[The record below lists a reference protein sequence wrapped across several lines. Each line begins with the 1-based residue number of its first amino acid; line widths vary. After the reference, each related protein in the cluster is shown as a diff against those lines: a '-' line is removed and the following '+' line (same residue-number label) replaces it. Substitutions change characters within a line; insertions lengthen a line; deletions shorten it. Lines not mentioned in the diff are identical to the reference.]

1 MKKLLKSTFLNL
13 HSCSTEDLSQY
24 IRTGL
29 AFLKDAGFDA
39 ANIGTG
45 ALLPP
50 TGEWQSIVE
59 RALQDADELG
69 IPFTDCHLPYFSIKV
84 NTDPDY
90 AELCS
95 QKMHTAMDI
104 AKALNV
110 KTAVLHPNCTTV
122 RMRAY
127 DRKEAYDAA
136 MAHLSPFAEYA
147 AKIGLN
153 VIIEN
158 TRLVPGIRQ
167 SHRYCQG
174 PEELC
179 QVADALGF
187 GICWDFGHANLAG
200 LKQSEALAYVGR
212 RLKAI
217 HIHDNNG
224 TDDDH
229 IAPFMG
235 NVNWVD
241 AMHGLALAEF
251 EGSFNYEVGADR
263 IPKALRMNF
272 AKYLVDAA
280 DQLMEYIV

>member
-1 MKKLLKSTFLNL
+1 MKKLLKSSFLNL
-13 HSCSTEDLSQY
+13 HSCPKEDLSQY

-45 ALLPP
+45 TLLPA
-50 TGEWQSIVE
+50 TGEWQPIVE
-59 RALQDADELG
+59 QALQDADELG
-69 IPFTDCHLPYFSIKV
+69 IPFTDCHLPYFNIKV

-95 QKMHTAMDI
+95 QKMYTAMDI
-104 AKALNV
+104 AKALDI

-122 RMRAY
+122 TVRAF
-127 DRKEAYDAA
+127 DRKEAYDTA
-136 MAHLSPFAEYA
+136 MVHLSPFAEYA
-147 AKIGLN
+147 AKVGLD

-167 SHRYCQG
+167 SHRFCQG

-179 QVADALGF
+179 EVADALGF
-187 GICWDFGHANLAG
+187 GVCWDFGHANLAG
-200 LKQSEALAYVGR
+200 LKQSEALAYVGK

-224 TDDDH
+224 ADDDH
-229 IAPFMG
+229 AAPFMG
-235 NVNWVD
+235 TVDWVD

-251 EGSFNYEVGADR
+251 DGRLNYELVTSRVPA
-263 IPKALRMNF
+263 ALRMEY
-272 AKYLVDAA
+272 AKYLAAAA